1 MLDTP
6 ALHVEIDER
15 GLLTSLRA
23 GTEGREAIAP
33 GAAGALLQL
42 HRDAPNAW
50 DSWDIDEFY
59 RHVHRDLVAESA
71 PEVRTEEDGTVRVA
85 VAYRTRPEG
94 AAERPYAAA
103 PSVGAGS
110 RIVLTYSVAPGAS
123 ELGIDL
129 DVDWRERKKVLKL
142 AFPLDVRAATMS
154 SEIQFGHIDRP
165 IPVNTNEDFGRF
177 ETCAHR
183 WVHVGEPDFGIALS
197 NDSSYGHDVR
207 RVLRE
212 NGGGTTTVVRSTVLR
227 AAEFPD
233 PKAEEDSYSL
243 RYAIRPDAGI
253 AEAIDM
259 GEALNQAERTVRRS
273 TPLAPVAELAESSAR
288 IQTVK
293 AAEDRSGDLVVRLYE
308 SEGRRARTALTVPG
322 ARRLTVVDLLER
334 PLGEESPLA
343 SRAASTEGERME
355 LELNPFEI
363 TTVRAAF

>member
-1 MLDTP
+1 
-6 ALHVEIDER
+6 
-15 GLLTSLRA
+15 
-23 GTEGREAIAP
+23 
-33 GAAGALLQL
+33 
-42 HRDAPNAW
+42 
-50 DSWDIDEFY
+50 
-59 RHVHRDLVAESA
+59 
-71 PEVRTEEDGTVRVA
+71 VRVA

-94 AAERPYAAA
+94 AAERPHAAA

-123 ELGIDL
+123 ALGIDL
-129 DVDWRERKKVLKL
+129 DVDWHERKKVLKL

-212 NGGGTTTVVRSTVLR
+212 NGAGTTTVVRATVLR

-233 PKAEEDSYSL
+233 PKAEEDRYSL

-253 AEAIDM
+253 ADAIDM
-259 GEALNQAERTVRRS
+259 GEALNQAERTLRRS
-273 TPLAPVAELAESSAR
+273 TPLAPVADLDGSSAR

-322 ARRLTVVDLLER
+322 ARALTVVDLLER
-334 PLGEESPLA
+334 PLDESSPLA
-343 SRAASTEGERME
+343 SRAASTEGERMP

-363 TTVRAAF
+363 TTVRATF